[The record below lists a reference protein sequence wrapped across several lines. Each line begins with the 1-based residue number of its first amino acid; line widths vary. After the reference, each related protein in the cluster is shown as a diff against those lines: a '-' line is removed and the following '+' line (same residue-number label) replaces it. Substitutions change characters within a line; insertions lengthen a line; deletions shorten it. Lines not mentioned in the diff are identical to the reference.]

1 METQEQPIHYALEPD
16 LSVEA
21 FIDLLHRSGLAER
34 RPVDQPDRIET
45 MLRHAD
51 LIATARDPHGALLG
65 VARAISDF
73 AYCTYLS
80 DLAVDRQWQRQGIG
94 RRLITEV
101 HQAAGLQTR
110 LVLLAAPSAQTY
122 YPRIGM
128 EQHPSCWMIPPEF

>member
-1 METQEQPIHYALEPD
+1 MELHQQPIHYTLEPD
-16 LSVEA
+16 LSVLA

-34 RPVDQPDRIET
+34 RPVDQPDRIEK

-94 RRLITEV
+94 RRLIEQL
-101 HQAAGLQTR
+101 HQAAGLETR
-110 LVLLAAPSAQTY
+110 LILLAAPSAQSY

-128 EQHPSCWMIPPEF
+128 QQHPSCWMIPPQS

>member
-1 METQEQPIHYALEPD
+1 MELHEQPIRYALEPN
-16 LSVEA
+16 LSVES
-21 FIDLLHRSGLAER
+21 FLDILHRSGLAER
-34 RPVDQPDRIET
+34 RPVGQPDRIDT

-51 LIATARDPHGALLG
+51 LIGTARDSCGLLVG

>member
-1 METQEQPIHYALEPD
+1 MELHEQPIRYALEPN
-16 LSVEA
+16 LSVES
-21 FIDLLHRSGLAER
+21 FLDILHRSGLAER
-34 RPVDQPDRIET
+34 RPVGQPDRIDT

-51 LIATARDPHGALLG
+51 LIGTARDSCGVLVG

-128 EQHPSCWMIPPEF
+128 EQHPS

>member
-1 METQEQPIHYALEPD
+1 MELHEQPIRYALEPN
-16 LSVEA
+16 LSVES
-21 FIDLLHRSGLAER
+21 FLDILHRSGLAER
-34 RPVDQPDRIET
+34 RPVGQPDRIDT

-51 LIATARDPHGALLG
+51 LIGTARDSCGVLVG

>member
-1 METQEQPIHYALEPD
+1 MEPHEQPIHYALEPD

-21 FIDLLHRSGLAER
+21 FIDLLRRSGLAER
-34 RPVDQPDRIET
+34 RPVDQPDRIEK

-94 RRLITEV
+94 RRLIEEI

-110 LVLLAAPSAQTY
+110 LILLAAPSAQTY

-128 EQHPSCWMIPPEF
+128 QPHPSCWMIPPQS